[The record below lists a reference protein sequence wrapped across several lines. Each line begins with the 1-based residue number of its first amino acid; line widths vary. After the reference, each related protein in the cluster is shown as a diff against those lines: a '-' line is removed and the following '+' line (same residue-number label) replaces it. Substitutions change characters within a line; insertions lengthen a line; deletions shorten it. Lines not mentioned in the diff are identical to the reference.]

1 MKQGSS
7 KKATPHRP
15 EDSDEIFEESQE
27 EELSSHSNGDAEMS
41 NIDDALAGRKQSK
54 NTAQTSKPEVSD
66 LDRVA
71 MSSAAELLKGEITT
85 ENINATLSL
94 VCKKRGFNFVV
105 QVNGPREDGLRRQ
118 LGLSISEKEGK
129 IEVRRLPAPI
139 EYKPVMDALSNW
151 WRDCDKNPAN
161 GKSEMSSEKLL
172 KTFWVDYMQ
181 KEDYIQV
188 ASECAKMLVGPEVPA
203 MKTN

>member
-7 KKATPHRP
+7 KKPTPHLP
-15 EDSDEIFEESQE
+15 EDDDEIFEESQE
-27 EELSSHSNGDAEMS
+27 EEPSSHFNGDADMS
-41 NIDDALAGRKQSK
+41 NIDDALAGKKQSK

-94 VCKKRGFNFVV
+94 VCKKRGLNFVV

-139 EYKPVMDALSNW
+139 EYKPVMNALSNW
-151 WRDCDKNPAN
+151 
-161 GKSEMSSEKLL
+161 
-172 KTFWVDYMQ
+172 
-181 KEDYIQV
+181 
-188 ASECAKMLVGPEVPA
+188 
-203 MKTN
+203 